1 MVRQHILI
9 TAILFGIVAVVS
21 LSAEAKPP
29 AAGQALLSEAQTEL
43 AGKNWQQAADTLNR
57 LIALDPRWD
66 YYQMLGG
73 AELNLGQ
80 YQEAIDAYD
89 KGIAGAHADK
99 AIPRAKLHAAL
110 AQMLTNKG
118 NAFPKLKQ
126 NDEAIA
132 AFKDAAGYSASPGTA
147 WFNIC
152 ATEYNIGNTTDAV
165 ATCDKAIAAN
175 PKKADAYFIK
185 GSVLFGNSALD
196 KDKNF
201 VVPAGTIE
209 ALKKYLELAPD
220 GAHSGDVHQ
229 MLDYM
234 SKPIK
239 P

>member
-1 MVRQHILI
+1 MVRKHILLV
-9 TAILFGIVAVVS
+9 TALFGMLAVIS
-21 LSAEAKPP
+21 STAGANPP
-29 AAGQALLSEAQTEL
+29 AAGQALLSEAQSAL
-43 AGKNWQQAADTLNR
+43 AGKNWQQAADILNK

-66 YYQMLGG
+66 YYQMLGA

-80 YQEAIDAYD
+80 YQETVDADD
-89 KGIAGAHADK
+89 KGIAGAQADK
-99 AIPRAKLHAAL
+99 KISRAMLHAAL

-118 NAFPKLKQ
+118 NALIRLKR

-132 AFKDAAGYSASPGTA
+132 AYKDAAGYSTNPATA
-147 WFNIC
+147 WFNVC
-152 ATEYNIGNTTDAV
+152 ATDYNIGNTTDAV

-185 GSVLFGNSALD
+185 GSVMFGNGALD
-196 KDKNF
+196 KDNNF
-201 VVPAGTIE
+201 VVPPGTIE

-220 GAHSGDVHQ
+220 GAHAGDVHQ

-234 SKPIK
+234 NKPIK

>member
-43 AGKNWQQAADTLNR
+43 AGKNWQQAADTLNK

-80 YQEAIDAYD
+80 YQEAVDTFD
-89 KGIAGAHADK
+89 KGIAVVQADK
-99 AIPRAKLHAAL
+99 KIPRAKLHAAL

-118 NAFPKLKQ
+118 NAFLKLKR
-126 NDEAIA
+126 NDEAVA
-132 AFKDAAGYSASPGTA
+132 AFKDAAGYSANPGTA

-152 ATEYNIGNTTDAV
+152 ATEYNIGDTADAV
-165 ATCDKAIAAN
+165 ATCDKAIAAD

-185 GSVLFGNSALD
+185 GSLMFANGVLD
-196 KDKNF
+196 KDNNY
-201 VVPAGTIE
+201 VAPAGTIE

-229 MLDYM
+229 MLDYLN
-234 SKPIK
+234 KPTK